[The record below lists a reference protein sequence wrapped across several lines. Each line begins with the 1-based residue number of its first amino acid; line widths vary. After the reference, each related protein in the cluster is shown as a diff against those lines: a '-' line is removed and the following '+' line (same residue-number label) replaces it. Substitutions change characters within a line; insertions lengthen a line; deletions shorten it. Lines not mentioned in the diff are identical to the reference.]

1 MADDDR
7 GVTGA
12 VLVKNVVESYMVGLF
27 NLVIITSADG
37 FGGCKGVIGDFEY
50 WSIESLKLNQAIATF
65 CMVMS
70 M

>member
-27 NLVIITSADG
+27 NLVIITSTDG
-37 FGGCKGVIGDFEY
+37 FGGCKGVIGDIEY

-65 CMVMS
+65 RMVMS